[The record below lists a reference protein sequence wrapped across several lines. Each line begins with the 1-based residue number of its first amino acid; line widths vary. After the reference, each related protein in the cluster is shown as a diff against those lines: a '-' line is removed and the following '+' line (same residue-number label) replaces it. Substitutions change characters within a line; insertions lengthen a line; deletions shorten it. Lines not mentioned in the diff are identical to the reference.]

1 MMRRCSP
8 GLSSRC
14 QFRFRQLLRRYWNQL
29 GWNPL
34 LQEAFRLRLL
44 SIEYRIYL
52 VNYRSKWCQQWFGN
66 ISWIPKSLS
75 LHRLLGLRSWPLL
88 LFLLWSSQEKCSLP
102 NIKYTLRS
110 QVYHFDFCR
119 TSWTS
124 GKVQTYRALVRPGV
138 ALWFRFYGSQTIH
151 SSWFSFQIDSCRQW
165 TPGRLA
171 HTPYSQPGLLRC
183 NHCSQA

>member
-29 GWNPL
+29 GWKPL

-75 LHRLLGLRSWPLL
+75 LRLPRGLRTLLLL
-88 LFLLWSSQEKCSLP
+88 LFLLWSGQEKCNLP

-110 QVYHFDFCR
+110 QVYHFSFCR
-119 TSWTS
+119 TSWTI
-124 GKVQTYRALVRPGV
+124 GKVQTYRALGRPCV
-138 ALWFRFYGSQTIH
+138 ALLFNFYEFQTNR
-151 SSWFSFQIDSCRQW
+151 SF
-165 TPGRLA
+165 
-171 HTPYSQPGLLRC
+171 
-183 NHCSQA
+183 